1 MKLKKL
7 YSSREVAQ
15 LTGLTARQLQWWAKR
30 NLFPPAIE
38 SQKTEAGG
46 FTERR
51 YTPIEL
57 LELMVLADL
66 RRKGFTV
73 ARIRKLLEVLRTRF
87 NTRLYEAI
95 EGGGPVTLYI
105 DPVAG
110 AGSARAKARG
120 DGGNIYARTEAGEM
134 FSILDNAAQPMM
146 MMGEDIKL
154 RQLIARERPPRKRG
168 KTAAPDKRGA
178 SQA

>member
-15 LTGLTARQLQWWAKR
+15 LTGLSARQLQWWDKR
-30 NLFPPAIE
+30 KLFLPAIP

-73 ARIRKLLEVLRTRF
+73 ARIRKLLQVLRTRF
-87 NTRLYEAI
+87 KTRLYDAI
-95 EGGGPVTLYI
+95 EGGGPVTLFI
-105 DPVAG
+105 DG
-110 AGSARAKARG
+110 Q
-120 DGGNIYARTEAGEM
+120 NIYARTESGDL
-134 FSILDNAAQPMM
+134 FSILDNAAQPLM

-154 RQLIARERPPRKRG
+154 RQLIARERPAKKRTKSKARSG
-168 KTAAPDKRGA
+168 KSDASAP
-178 SQA
+178 